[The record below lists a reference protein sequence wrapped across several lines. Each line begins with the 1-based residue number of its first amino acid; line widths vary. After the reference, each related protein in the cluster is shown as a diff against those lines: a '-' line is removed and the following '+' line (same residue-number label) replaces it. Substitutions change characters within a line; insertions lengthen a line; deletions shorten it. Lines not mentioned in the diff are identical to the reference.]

1 MRRRMLALRCAKMSR
16 GEPKLVRL
24 MTGFFSGMLQ
34 CTLVRALARLKRRY
48 AQTWLRAR
56 YDHTVFQN
64 RHTFQNY
71 WGRRRSFRP
80 PATILAL
87 VGFEVLAGCCCGTVA
102 KRRPIFQPEK
112 RSSDLRWH
120 LGKIDRRY
128 ESARGGR
135 GLSSLKPLIVVCRQ
149 VQQSSLGKLV
159 CVLSKASTALGMRFQ
174 EIRIHHIPHST
185 THSIFAQPIA
195 ISQC

>member
-1 MRRRMLALRCAKMSR
+1 MLALRCAKMSR

-56 YDHTVFQN
+56 YDHTVIQN

-80 PATILAL
+80 PATTVLML
-87 VGFEVLAGCCCGTVA
+87 VAFDGFSLSPYYRGTAA
-102 KRRPIFQPEK
+102 KPGRSDWCWRVFGIERRLEK
-112 RSSDLRWH
+112 P
-120 LGKIDRRY
+120 
-128 ESARGGR
+128 RGGR
-135 GLSSLKPLIVVCRQ
+135 GLSSLKPLIVVSRE
-149 VQQSSLGKLV
+149 V
-159 CVLSKASTALGMRFQ
+159 
-174 EIRIHHIPHST
+174 
-185 THSIFAQPIA
+185 
-195 ISQC
+195 